1 MAGRLEGKVAFITGA
16 ARGQGRTHAVRL
28 ASEGA
33 DIIGLDLAGPLP
45 EAVPYDPATPEDLE
59 ETRRLVEEQG
69 RRALLSVGDVRDLD
83 GMKQI
88 VDHGVA
94 ELGRLDVVVA
104 NAGISTPQTCPAQ
117 PEIWTPSSILA
128 TSRS

>member
-45 EAVPYDPATPEDLE
+45 GAVPYDPATPEDLE

-69 RRALLSVGDVRDLD
+69 RRALLSGGDVRDLD
-83 GMKQI
+83 GMKKI
-88 VDHGVA
+88 VDDGVS
-94 ELGRLDVVVA
+94 ELARLGGVVA
-104 NAGISTPQTCPAQ
+104 SAGT
-117 PEIWTPSSILA
+117 
-128 TSRS
+128 R